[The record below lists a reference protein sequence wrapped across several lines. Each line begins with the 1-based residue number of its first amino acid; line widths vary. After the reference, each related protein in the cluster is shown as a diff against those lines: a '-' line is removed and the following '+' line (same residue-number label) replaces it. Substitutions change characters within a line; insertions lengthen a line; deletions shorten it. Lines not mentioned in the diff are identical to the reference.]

1 MPQTEE
7 EHGWQSDDND
17 DDWDEEDE
25 DATQPCP
32 YCRRDIHED
41 AVRCPYCENYLSK
54 EDAQAGNRSK
64 WFYILAVVCLA
75 IAIGWAL
82 MWW

>member
-1 MPQTEE
+1 MPSTY
-7 EHGWQSDDND
+7 DDE
-17 DDWDEEDE
+17 DDWDEEDGE
-25 DATQPCP
+25 DTTQPCP

-41 AVRCPYCENYLSK
+41 TVRCPYCENYLSQ
-54 EDAQAGNRSK
+54 EDKPAGTRSK
-64 WFYILAVVCLA
+64 WFYILALVCLA